1 MQPQYNRLEKSD
13 YERFVDAFCER
24 YRDELKHVGLV
35 PEAEMIRLYVEF
47 KGSGKTPEQW
57 LEQQELS

>member
-1 MQPQYNRLEKSD
+1 MQLQGRTD
-13 YERFVDAFCER
+13 YEKFIDAFHKR
-24 YRDELKHVGLV
+24 YKDELKHIELI
-35 PEAEMIRLYVEF
+35 PEIEMLRLYVEF